1 VILTNQEFN
10 VSRIGKT
17 PIPVPAGVTVK
28 IDGKTVNA
36 KGPKGELSLSVHP
49 EMSLKMEDGKI
60 VVERPSN
67 GKMHRSLH
75 GLSRTL
81 VANIVEGVT
90 KGFEKKLEIIGV
102 GYRAEM
108 KGKRLVVT
116 IGYSHPI
123 MFAPPDEIQ
132 ISTEGNN
139 IVVVRGIRKDLVGQ
153 VAAKIRSFKPPEPYK
168 GKGIRYVGEV
178 VRKKAGKTAA

>member
-1 VILTNQEFN
+1 

-17 PIPVPAGVTVK
+17 PIQVPAGVTVK
-28 IDGKTVNA
+28 IDGHAISA
-36 KGPKGELSLSVHP
+36 KGPKGELALNVHP
-49 EMSLKMEDGKI
+49 EMLLKMEDGKI

-67 GKMHRSLH
+67 EKMHRSLH

-81 VANIVEGVT
+81 IANIIEGVT
-90 KGFEKKLEIIGV
+90 KGYEKKLEIIGV

-108 KGKRLVVT
+108 KGKKLFLT

-123 MFAPPDEIQ
+123 LFVPPDEIQ
-132 ISTEGNN
+132 IATEGNN
-139 IVVVRGIRKDLVGQ
+139 IVVVRGIRKELVGQ
-153 VAAKIRSFKPPEPYK
+153 VAAKIRFFKPPEPYK
-168 GKGIRYVGEV
+168 GKGIRYVGEY